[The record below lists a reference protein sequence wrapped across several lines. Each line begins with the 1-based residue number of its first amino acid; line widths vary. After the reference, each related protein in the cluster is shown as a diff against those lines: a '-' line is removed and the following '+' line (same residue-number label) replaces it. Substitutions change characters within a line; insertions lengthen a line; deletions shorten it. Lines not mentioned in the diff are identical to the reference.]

1 MGRLTRPAVPPV
13 ALVLVAIASV
23 QVGSSFAKDLF
34 SEAPPVAVAWLR
46 LATASV
52 LLTLVARP
60 RLRGRPRAQWGV
72 VLAYGL
78 VMAAMNLS
86 FYLAIQRIPIG
97 MAVTIEFLGPLG
109 VAVAGSRR
117 PRDFLWVALAAA
129 GVGLL
134 GFTPGDLD
142 WVGVGFAAAAGASW
156 AAYIVLAGPTGR
168 AWSGVTGVS
177 VATWVGTLLLAG
189 PALGVGLLAT
199 GASGGS
205 WLADPRVWLLGGAVG
220 LLSSVIP
227 YGLEMVALRTVDRG
241 VFGILMSLEPAAAAL
256 FAFLLLGEA
265 LRPLELVAMACVIAA
280 SLGAM
285 THGGEA

>member
-1 MGRLTRPAVPPV
+1 MLTRPAVPPV

-34 SEAPPVAVAWLR
+34 SAAPPLAVAWLR
-46 LATASV
+46 LVTATV

-189 PALGVGLLAT
+189 PALGVGLL
-199 GASGGS
+199 
-205 WLADPRVWLLGGAVG
+205 
-220 LLSSVIP
+220 SSEIP